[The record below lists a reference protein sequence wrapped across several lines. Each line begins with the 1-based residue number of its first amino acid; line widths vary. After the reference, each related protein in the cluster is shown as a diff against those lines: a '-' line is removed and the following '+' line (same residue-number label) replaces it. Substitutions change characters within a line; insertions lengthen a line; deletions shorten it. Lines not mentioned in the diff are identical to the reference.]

1 MLLSYRSPL
10 LLFLLFILFYFFK
23 IDTHLLVRLPVGM
36 FYLVFKRAMSVL
48 QIPTLDLNL
57 IPIRRTLARV
67 ATLLE
72 ATVTRTM
79 IGRQ

>member
-1 MLLSYRSPL
+1 
-10 LLFLLFILFYFFK
+10 
-23 IDTHLLVRLPVGM
+23 M

-48 QIPTLDLNL
+48 QIPTLDPNL